1 VDQPF
6 SGRRVT
12 TDRPLVTVVVVSW
25 DGAHLLPQA
34 LDGLA
39 AQDIAGGL
47 VTVVVDNGSV
57 DGTAE
62 LLSRHYPWVQVVTS
76 DRNLGFAGGANL
88 GLETAQTPYAVVLNN
103 DARPEP
109 SWLRELLAGF
119 DADNIAAVTSKVLLE
134 PRFVALE
141 LAGPGVELMSA
152 TAVLAVRVADTAV
165 TGQVVVRADHG
176 SLELLVPAPSDGS
189 FTVEL
194 TVRDVKPGW
203 VLGLAGSKE
212 PTLSLFPSGTV
223 SMDLPAG
230 VAKVDVLNSTGGYLT
245 RSGHGADRGYL
256 EVDRGQYDGAP
267 DVFAACGA
275 AAAFRTDVGRS
286 AGWFDAWLFA
296 YYEDLDLS
304 WRLRSAG
311 WQVRY
316 APRAVVRHQHAA
328 TSRVGS
334 DFFVYHNVR
343 NRLVVLTRHLGLVQT
358 LRLLATRRTVGARA
372 IRQLSI
378 EPSEPFGLPLNQ
390 MRIRLLAI
398 IAAALRLVRC
408 SARRHNRE
416 HALMSYSPLDRG

>member
-1 VDQPF
+1 MDKPF

-34 LDGLA
+34 LDALA
-39 AQDIAGGL
+39 AQDIASGL

-62 LLSRHYPWVQVVTS
+62 LLRRHYPWVQVVTS
-76 DRNLGFAGGANL
+76 ERNLGFAGGANL
-88 GLETAQTPYAVVLNN
+88 GLETAQTMYAVVLNN

-109 SWLRELLAGF
+109 SWLRQLVAGF
-119 DADNIAAVTSKVLLE
+119 DAEAVAAVTSKVLLE
-134 PRFVALE
+134 PRFVALT
-141 LAGPGVELMSA
+141 LMGLDVHLES
-152 TAVLAVRVADTAV
+152 VSWVSVADKEV
-165 TGQVVVRADHG
+165 TGQVVVRADQG
-176 SLELLVPAPSDGS
+176 ALGLLVPAPSEGS
-189 FTVEL
+189 FTVGL
-194 TVRDVKPGW
+194 TVRDTQPGW
-203 VLGLAGSKE
+203 VLGLSESKE

-223 SMDLPAG
+223 SMDLPAD
-230 VAKVDVLNSTGGYLT
+230 VTKVDVLNSTGGYLT

-256 EVDRGQYDGAP
+256 EVDYGQYDEAT
-267 DVFAACGA
+267 DVFAVCGA

-311 WQVRY
+311 WQIRY

-343 NRLVVLTRHLGLVQT
+343 NRLVVLIRHLGLAKT
-358 LRLLATRRTVGARA
+358 LRLVASRTVRA
-372 IRQLSI
+372 QTIRQLNI
-378 EPSEPFGLPLNQ
+378 APSNPAVLRLDQ
-390 MRIRLLAI
+390 RRIRLQAI
-398 IAAALRLVRC
+398 IAAALHLVRC
-408 SARRHNRE
+408 SAGRHNRD
-416 HALMSYSPLDRG
+416 HGLMHYSTLDRV

>member
-1 VDQPF
+1 MT
-6 SGRRVT
+6 S
-12 TDRPLVTVVVVSW
+12 DRPLATVVVVSW
-25 DGAHLLPQA
+25 DGAHLLPEA

-39 AQDIAGGL
+39 AQDIPGGL
-47 VTVVVDNGSV
+47 ITVVIDNGSV
-57 DGTAE
+57 DRTAE
-62 LLSRHYPWVQVVTS
+62 LLSRDYPWVHVMRS
-76 DRNLGFAGGANL
+76 ERNLGFAGGANL
-88 GLETAQTPYAVVLNN
+88 GLESTQTPYAVVLNN

-119 DADNIAAVTSKVLLE
+119 ETEDVAAVTSKVLLQ

-152 TAVLAVRVADTAV
+152 SAVSAVRVADTAA
-165 TGQVVVRADHG
+165 TGQVLVRADHG
-176 SLELLVPAPSDGS
+176 SLELLVPAPCDGS

-194 TVRDVKPGW
+194 TVRDAKPGW
-203 VLGLAGSKE
+203 VLRLAKGKE

-223 SMDLPAG
+223 SMDLPSD
-230 VAKVDVLNSTGGYLT
+230 VARVNVINSTGGYLT
-245 RSGHGADRGYL
+245 PSGHGADRGFL
-256 EVDRGQYDGAP
+256 EVDRGQYDSAT
-267 DVFAACGA
+267 DVFGVCGA

-311 WQVRY
+311 WQIRY
-316 APRAVVRHQHAA
+316 APLAVVRHQHAA

-343 NRLVVLTRHLGLVQT
+343 NRLVVLTRHLGLVKT
-358 LRLLATRRTVGARA
+358 LRLLATRRAAGAQA

-378 EPSEPFGLPLNQ
+378 EPGHPAVSPLNEL
-390 MRIRLLAI
+390 RIRLPAI

-408 SARRHNRE
+408 SAGRHNRD
-416 HALMSYSPLDRG
+416 HALMHYSHLDRV